1 MMRICKKFL
10 SVVLALI
17 MSLAL
22 ALTVAGCF
30 HSKIGEDTLV
40 IDVVFPGLS
49 GMKPADQDI
58 RVQPIHNIQNAP
70 VGTAADDN
78 GLAAFFYL

>member
-49 GMKPADQDI
+49 GMKPADQE
-58 RVQPIHNIQNAP
+58 NNP
-70 VGTAADDN
+70 VAEKSARKRELRSKRIFTKVR
-78 GLAAFFYL
+78 

>member
-49 GMKPADQDI
+49 GMKPADQENNPVAEKI
-58 RVQPIHNIQNAP
+58 REETGVTIKANFTK
-70 VGTAADDN
+70 VR
-78 GLAAFFYL
+78 